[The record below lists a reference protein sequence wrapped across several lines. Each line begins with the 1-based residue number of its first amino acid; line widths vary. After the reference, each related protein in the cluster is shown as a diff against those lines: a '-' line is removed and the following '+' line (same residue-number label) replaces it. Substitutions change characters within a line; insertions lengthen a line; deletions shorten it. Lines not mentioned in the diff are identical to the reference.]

1 MARTLSL
8 LKPAQANRLIAIWRH
23 GLLLA
28 LLIASPWCPGAEAPI
43 TVLNPT
49 GFPPPIELKP
59 MASRPA
65 SLAGKPIYLVDVTFD
80 NGDRLLE
87 QMQIWLQRNMPEQK
101 TVLRSKRGIYSADDP
116 DLWKEIQAA
125 GGVMVMAI
133 GH

>member
-1 MARTLSL
+1 MARLLPSL
-8 LKPAQANRLIAIWRH
+8 NSFAANRLDAIGRRF
-23 GLLLA
+23 LLLM
-28 LLIASPWCPGAEAPI
+28 LLLVSPWCLGAEDRI

-59 MASRPA
+59 MAQRHA

-87 QMQIWLQRNMPEQK
+87 QMQIWLQRNMPEIK
-101 TVLRSKRGIYSADDP
+101 TVLRTKRGIYSADDP
-116 DLWKEIQAA
+116 ELWKEIQAA